1 MKIYVHNY
9 YSKQLFFKLCH
20 NTTDKEFNISGR
32 LANVK
37 CNYNGITY
45 ELVFNPDIH
54 NNTDGLH
61 LIDYYSIRQDFQS
74 YPDFKDCGSSDTM
87 VDVSV
92 MSKLSDILEDKLNWI
107 VLIFK
112 TEKIFSKYDEEPNQ
126 HMIEFEGNVDRLYKH
141 KVLTDNVLL
150 NEEYLHKNSNVY
162 FTFTNVIFNWNGH
175 NDLRWYYEFKYIFNR
190 LDHEYKLG
198 YSIMTSKSH
207 RKLIANGLKDIK
219 DVTVSQSDKL
229 SNDFVEGV
237 EINKYNGETDF
248 DNVDYIVNL
257 HNGLDMFFRRL
268 PKSKMHVLDESHG
281 GKKYDVVFHYLTE
294 KTLGFVL
301 AEIPFI
307 STHSYPLDCIHK
319 MIDIEEHPFMDS
331 FRKHKGDPLLF
342 VEFVKEFMWDFDH
355 NYNLCKEWSI
365 KCHNKFM
372 EKINKE
378 NSLFDLIQEI
388 WNGQNTF

>member
-1 MKIYVHNY
+1 MKKIT
-9 YSKQLFFKLCH
+9 L
-20 NTTDKEFNISGR
+20 R
-32 LANVK
+32 L
-37 CNYNGITY
+37 
-45 ELVFNPDIH
+45 LFNP
-54 NNTDGLH
+54 TPC
-61 LIDYYSIRQDFQS
+61 SILVQIQ
-74 YPDFKDCGSSDTM
+74 
-87 VDVSV
+87 
-92 MSKLSDILEDKLNWI
+92 
-107 VLIFK
+107 
-112 TEKIFSKYDEEPNQ
+112 
-126 HMIEFEGNVDRLYKH
+126 
-141 KVLTDNVLL
+141 
-150 NEEYLHKNSNVY
+150 
-162 FTFTNVIFNWNGH
+162 TF
-175 NDLRWYYEFKYIFNR
+175 
-190 LDHEYKLG
+190 
-198 YSIMTSKSH
+198 
-207 RKLIANGLKDIK
+207 
-219 DVTVSQSDKL
+219 
-229 SNDFVEGV
+229 
-237 EINKYNGETDF
+237 
-248 DNVDYIVNL
+248 
-257 HNGLDMFFRRL
+257 NGLDMFFRRL
-268 PKSKMHVLDESHG
+268 SKSKMHVLDESHG

>member
-92 MSKLSDILEDKLNWI
+92 MSKLSDILENKLNWI

-141 KVLTDNVLL
+141 K
-150 NEEYLHKNSNVY
+150 Y
-162 FTFTNVIFNWNGH
+162 
-175 NDLRWYYEFKYIFNR
+175 
-190 LDHEYKLG
+190 
-198 YSIMTSKSH
+198 
-207 RKLIANGLKDIK
+207 
-219 DVTVSQSDKL
+219 
-229 SNDFVEGV
+229 
-237 EINKYNGETDF
+237 
-248 DNVDYIVNL
+248 
-257 HNGLDMFFRRL
+257 
-268 PKSKMHVLDESHG
+268 
-281 GKKYDVVFHYLTE
+281 
-294 KTLGFVL
+294 
-301 AEIPFI
+301 
-307 STHSYPLDCIHK
+307 
-319 MIDIEEHPFMDS
+319 
-331 FRKHKGDPLLF
+331 
-342 VEFVKEFMWDFDH
+342 
-355 NYNLCKEWSI
+355 
-365 KCHNKFM
+365 
-372 EKINKE
+372 
-378 NSLFDLIQEI
+378 
-388 WNGQNTF
+388 